1 MVNEQQTMN
10 DDTPCLAITFQLKQS
25 PVHRSRQGFEVN
37 NKLLLLDKEHLL
49 QVGEDILSTN

>member
-1 MVNEQQTMN
+1 MMN